1 MLHHKIFLMLL
12 LKIMSQAEPSIF
24 LYNTLSANI
33 TNNLLR
39 IQIILTGTCTC
50 MRVKVASLKFGF

>member
-1 MLHHKIFLMLL
+1 MLL

-39 IQIILTGTCTC
+39 SQIILTGTCKC